1 MINYLLIQDKPAEHH
16 SQQESDS
23 QSTEN
28 NLSQST
34 EKNLSELPRPNKRP
48 RINQKDEMVS
58 EALSIMKNIS
68 ERQNASKILEKDED
82 GLFGDYIAAQLRKM
96 ERSTKAIVR
105 HRINNIIFEAETG
118 IRADMFSDFS
128 RPSSTHSHPGYY
140 SASRPSS
147 THSHPGYYSAAP
159 TNYSTSV
166 YSAQSHETVSPPKTF
181 EEDISPLTRNST
193 QHIEDILTSLN
204 P

>member
-1 MINYLLIQDKPAEHH
+1 M
-16 SQQESDS
+16 
-23 QSTEN
+23 
-28 NLSQST
+28 
-34 EKNLSELPRPNKRP
+34 PRPKKRP

-58 EALSIMKNIS
+58 EALTIMKNIS

-82 GLFGDYIAAQLRKM
+82 GLFGDYIASQLRKM

-118 IRADMFSDFS
+118 SRADMFSDF
-128 RPSSTHSHPGYY
+128 
-140 SASRPSS
+140 SRPSS

-166 YSAQSHETVSPPKTF
+166 YSAQSHETVSPPETF
-181 EEDISPLTRNST
+181 EEEISPLTRNST
-193 QHIEDILTSLN
+193 QDIENILTSLN